1 MKKKT
6 LTQVPLEVLV
16 HLRYLYQD
24 KGIRGKEILKM
35 YPKLSKVTIY
45 WHPKKLLAD
54 KTVDKRKHNHGKPRR
69 ISPWDKHLILH
80 QTHILREQYG
90 SFMIKR
96 LRVTTEVKK
105 DVSDKTVRHV
115 LHGAGYRFLHSKKK
129 GLLKKHD
136 LKKRHKF
143 AQKVAKMLTNKFW
156 EEGISFYIDAAG
168 FQDKHNPHV
177 QARPIQTMTWWLKNE
192 GWHPDCSAKGS
203 YMGSGGRAAIFI
215 VAIAHQKVLFYVKS
229 MKAKLME
236 TCSQISSKH
245 TFKKLSVDAG
255 FQKAKGF
262 FKMNVLYKTV
272 KRQDKLWIQLE
283 QSNLEYLVVQKI
295 LIL

>member
-6 LTQVPLEVLV
+6 LTQVPLEVSV

-24 KGIRGKEILKM
+24 KGIRGKKILKI
-35 YPKLSKVTIY
+35 YPKLSKATIY
-45 WHPKKLLAD
+45 RHHKKPLAD
-54 KTVDKRKHNHGKPRR
+54 KTLDKLKHNHGRPRR
-69 ISPWDKHLILH
+69 ISPWDKHIILH
-80 QTHILREQYG
+80 QIHILREQYG
-90 SFMIKR
+90 SFTIKR
-96 LRVTTEVKK
+96 SRVRAEVKK
-105 DVSDKTVRHV
+105 DVSDETVRHV
-115 LHGAGYRFLHSKKK
+115 LHGAGYRFLHFRKK

-156 EEGISFYIDAAG
+156 EEVISFYIDAAG
-168 FQDKHNPHV
+168 FQDKYNPRV
-177 QARPIQTMTWWLKNE
+177 QARSIQTMTWRLKNE
-192 GWHPDCSAKGS
+192 GLHPDCSAKGS
-203 YMGSGGRAAIFI
+203 HMGSGGRVVIFI

-262 FKMNVLYKTV
+262 FKMDALYKTV
-272 KRQDKLWIQLE
+272 KK
-283 QSNLEYLVVQKI
+283 
-295 LIL
+295 